1 MPEFLI
7 FLIIG
12 LFFGLVALN
21 GLSTSWFIVKLAS
34 SLSNISLVHSLDWL
48 SSGYCLSGT
57 VFCFMCSY
65 WIPISPLLALLY
77 VFWPAIPLPF
87 SFMQAWPLLI
97 LLPFLV
103 KQLIKIIYAL
113 RLSSVNRFYKKYF
126 PLNLIFT
133 LQCLCISTN
142 RLLLGDSSVVLK
154 PISNFKQSNSFVRNP
169 PTKYMENWSVTH
181 MGHIHLSSL
190 FCLVSASM
198 IGGILL
204 FQRYNDKTVAGRS
217 ISSRCGNSWL
227 AAEALLTQTCYSCCE
242 QMWIS
247 T

>member
-34 SLSNISLVHSLDWL
+34 SLLNISLVHSLNWL
-48 SSGYCLSGT
+48 PSGYCLSGT
-57 VFCFMCSY
+57 VFCFLCSY

-103 KQLIKIIYAL
+103 KQLIKIIFEL

-126 PLNLIFT
+126 PLNLIFSVFVYQRIDCYWVT
-133 LQCLCISTN
+133 LQLFWNLFLT
-142 RLLLGDSSVVLK
+142 SSNQIALFATT
-154 PISNFKQSNSFVRNP
+154 PNN
-169 PTKYMENWSVTH
+169 YMENWSVT
-181 MGHIHLSSL
+181 HIHLSSL

-204 FQRYNDKTVAGRS
+204 FQWYNEKNVAGRS

>member
-7 FLIIG
+7 FLIIR

-34 SLSNISLVHSLDWL
+34 SLLNISLVHSLNWL

-57 VFCFMCSY
+57 DFCFFCSY

-97 LLPFLV
+97 LLLFLV
-103 KQLIKIIYAL
+103 KKLIKIIYAL

-126 PLNLIFT
+126 PLNLIFSVFVYQRIDCYWVT
-133 LQCLCISTN
+133 LQLFWNLFLT
-142 RLLLGDSSVVLK
+142 SSNQIALFAT
-154 PISNFKQSNSFVRNP
+154 PQN
-169 PTKYMENWSVTH
+169 KYMENWLVT
-181 MGHIHLSSL
+181 HIHLSSL

-204 FQRYNDKTVAGRS
+204 FQWYNDKTVAGRS

>member
-34 SLSNISLVHSLDWL
+34 SLLNISLVHSLNWL
-48 SSGYCLSGT
+48 SSGYCLFGT
-57 VFCFMCSY
+57 VFCFLCSY

-126 PLNLIFT
+126 PLNLIFSVFVYQRIDCYWVT
-133 LQCLCISTN
+133 LQLFWNLFLISSNQIALFATPQTN
-142 RLLLGDSSVVLK
+142 IWRTNQL
-154 PISNFKQSNSFVRNP
+154 PISICQVFF
-169 PTKYMENWSVTH
+169 
-181 MGHIHLSSL
+181 
-190 FCLVSASM
+190 A
-198 IGGILL
+198 
-204 FQRYNDKTVAGRS
+204 
-217 ISSRCGNSWL
+217 
-227 AAEALLTQTCYSCCE
+227 
-242 QMWIS
+242 
-247 T
+247 

>member
-7 FLIIG
+7 FLIIV
-12 LFFGLVALN
+12 VALN

-34 SLSNISLVHSLDWL
+34 SLLNISLVHSLNWL

-57 VFCFMCSY
+57 VFCFLCSY

-87 SFMQAWPLLI
+87 SFMQAWLLLI

-103 KQLIKIIYAL
+103 KQLIQIIYAL

-126 PLNLIFT
+126 PLNLIFSDFVYQRIDCYWAT
-133 LQCLCISTN
+133 LQLFWNLFLTS
-142 RLLLGDSSVVLK
+142 
-154 PISNFKQSNSFVRNP
+154 RNQIALFATP
-169 PTKYMENWSVTH
+169 PNKYMENWSVTH
-181 MGHIHLSSL
+181 INLSSL
-190 FCLVSASM
+190 FCLVSAST

-204 FQRYNDKTVAGRS
+204 FQWYNDKTVAGRS

>member
-12 LFFGLVALN
+12 FFFGLVALN

-34 SLSNISLVHSLDWL
+34 SLLNISLVHSLNWL

-57 VFCFMCSY
+57 VFCFLCSY

-126 PLNLIFT
+126 PLNLIFSVFVYQRIDCYWVT
-133 LQCLCISTN
+133 LQLFWNLFLT
-142 RLLLGDSSVVLK
+142 SSNQIAL
-154 PISNFKQSNSFVRNP
+154 FATP
-169 PTKYMENWSVTH
+169 PNKYMENWSVT
-181 MGHIHLSSL
+181 HIHLSSL

-198 IGGILL
+198 IGAILL
-204 FQRYNDKTVAGRS
+204 FQWYNDKTVAGRS